1 MSKICTRCLYKVTD
15 CDIDCVCGFYSDFF
29 DNMRKF
35 MISDNPTYVED
46 VYDQIYDAWT
56 DFDTNAKRTEYI
68 DKLYSAAKN
77 GVILEEGI
85 LPISGIKK
93 YAYVVNDATVYY
105 PYMIIAHNDLNE
117 LERLI
122 KLYKFDIIR

>member
-1 MSKICTRCLYKVTD
+1 MSKICTRCLSKVND
-15 CDIDCVCGFYSDFF
+15 CDADCNCGFYADFF
-29 DNMRKF
+29 DNMSKF
-35 MISDNPTYVED
+35 MIANDPDYIED
-46 VYDQIYDAWT
+46 IYAQIYDAWT

-68 DKLYSAAKN
+68 DALYNASRN
-77 GVILEEGI
+77 GVRFVEGT

-93 YAYVVNDATVYY
+93 YAYIVNDNSSD